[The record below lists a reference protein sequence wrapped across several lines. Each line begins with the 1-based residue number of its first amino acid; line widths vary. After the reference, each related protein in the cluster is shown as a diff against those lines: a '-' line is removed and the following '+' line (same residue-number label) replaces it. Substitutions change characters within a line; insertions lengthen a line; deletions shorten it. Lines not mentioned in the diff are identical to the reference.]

1 MKTDLLSFG
10 LLACSVGVIIFTF
23 MQQQRQNQESIEMK
37 DEIIKQKETIIQEMK
52 DAITGGDSYLF
63 VRPQKV
69 ANSEEVIFLFEFRGR
84 HTIYDVTVTVD
95 EYNLK
100 IIDSKTMTYE
110 KVNRHTTNIGTV
122 HPLKTNDPF
131 KIDVPV
137 LGGYDQFGKRFFFS
151 IRARNGLVEED
162 VFIRREGTHFS
173 HAYKVVQMFPSF
185 EPSQKASGIAKV
197 FKKIRHIDPAFP
209 VHELSHLQG
218 DSGWLGTFEE
228 STGTTVQL
236 KEPEAEL

>member
-1 MKTDLLSFG
+1 MKFDAISIALL
-10 LLACSVGVIIFTF
+10 LCSLGVIVFTF
-23 MQQQRQNQESIEMK
+23 VQQQKQNREAIEMK
-37 DEIIKQKETIIQEMK
+37 DEIIRQKETIISEMK
-52 DAITGGDSYLF
+52 DIITGGDSFLF
-63 VRPQKV
+63 VRPTKV
-69 ANSEEVIFLFEFRGR
+69 ANSNEVYFLFEFRGR

-100 IIDSKTMTYE
+100 RLDPTTMTYE

-151 IRARNGLVEED
+151 IRARNGLIEED

-173 HAYKVVQMFPSF
+173 HAYKVIQMLPSF
-185 EPSQKASGIAKV
+185 DPSQRALGISKV
-197 FKKIRHIDPAFP
+197 FKRIRHIDSAFP
-209 VHELSHLQG
+209 RHELSQLEG
-218 DSGWLGTFEE
+218 NSGWLGEFEE
-228 STGTTVQL
+228 STGTGINL
-236 KEPEAEL
+236 KQNDLGK